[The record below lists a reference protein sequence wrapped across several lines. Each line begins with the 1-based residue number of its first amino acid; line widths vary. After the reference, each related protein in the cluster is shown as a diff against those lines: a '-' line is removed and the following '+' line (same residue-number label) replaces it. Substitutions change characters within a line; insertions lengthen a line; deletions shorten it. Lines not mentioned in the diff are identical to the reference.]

1 MALHDPRKI
10 IDTLRNHLTHP
21 DTNVAFLFGA
31 GTSTAVRVP
40 FLNDAS
46 EPCERALI
54 PTVAELTATCALE
67 IDKLDPQGEVS
78 VFGSAL
84 ASITAEVKPAH
95 REANIEDI
103 LSGVQ
108 RKIEAIGEHDI
119 LCGLDKQKFA
129 LLANTIR
136 RTIAAQVNPD
146 PTGFP
151 KRLPHADFVQ
161 WASHMPRAQ
170 AVELFTTNY
179 DILLETALEA
189 ERALSFDGFVGCNT
203 PFFCHETLARPE
215 ASPGSNWIRLW
226 KVHGSINWQLVT
238 IDGRKRVVR
247 TTPQAEGE
255 MIMPSH
261 HKYDESRKQPY
272 TALLDRLR
280 KVMERDDTI
289 LFVCGYSFSDDHI
302 NTILFDALEARQ
314 RPHIIALQYSDPEDG
329 GVLSE
334 RAKRLRNLIVL
345 GPTEAIIRGEKAQWS
360 APDDG
365 QLALIGNAFERLEN
379 GAVKGDWRG
388 RLKLGDF
395 AKFAGFAASLVG
407 QVS

>member
-67 IDKLDPQGEVS
+67 IDKLDPQGEAP
-78 VFGSAL
+78 VFGLAL
-84 ASITAEVKPAH
+84 AAITAEVKPAH

-108 RKIEAIGEHDI
+108 RKIEAIGENDL
-119 LCGLDKQKFA
+119 LCGLDRQKFA
-129 LLANTIR
+129 LLSETIR

-146 PTGFP
+146 PTDFP
-151 KRLPHADFVQ
+151 KRLPHADFVR
-161 WASHMPRAQ
+161 WASHMSRPQ

-179 DILLETALEA
+179 DILFETALEA

-203 PFFCHETLARPE
+203 PFFCHETLTRPE
-215 ASPGSNWIRLW
+215 AAPGSNWIRLW

-238 IDGRKRVVR
+238 VDGRKRVVR

-280 KVMERDDTI
+280 KVMERDDTT
-289 LFVCGYSFSDDHI
+289 LLASV
-302 NTILFDALEARQ
+302 AR
-314 RPHIIALQYSDPEDG
+314 
-329 GVLSE
+329 
-334 RAKRLRNLIVL
+334 
-345 GPTEAIIRGEKAQWS
+345 
-360 APDDG
+360 
-365 QLALIGNAFERLEN
+365 
-379 GAVKGDWRG
+379 GADWN
-388 RLKLGDF
+388 
-395 AKFAGFAASLVG
+395 GFAAMGLANGKFTTLPLLKQKAKAFATNSPADAQAAITSVG
-407 QVS
+407 LNLTIADFEEKYLSDPAPVQDF